1 MKKLL
6 LSMALLAGFT
16 AAAADTTLNVAD
28 ATDIQGVYHDEEPPS
43 ATSQYGQAARYQPL
57 TSLQIGGYTFSF
69 AKGAAS
75 TEPALYMPMS
85 TNPDGAKTV
94 RIYGKKDGTTAT
106 GNTMT
111 IAAPAGST
119 FKSIKFTGSNGAV
132 NGVISA
138 SVGTVAMPSKTE
150 VNWSNTEAV
159 STVTFTMGQS
169 YRFTSLVVS
178 TETGG
183 TTPDDP
189 GTTATF
195 TKVTENFTAGQY
207 IFVVDGKIANPIKET
222 YTYGRMYLDTDA
234 NIVDGKITCDAT
246 LALTV
251 ASATEGFT
259 LKDTF
264 GRYYGMDE
272 QHATFQCYTELN
284 EGCYWAEPTFVDG
297 QAKMFSTLR
306 TDYFLGNEIK
316 NVETGEFY
324 TTFAPT
330 NKTEAG
336 TFKLPE
342 IYKLDATGGVESVE
356 VDVDANAPVV
366 YYNLQGQRVENPNQ
380 GLYIRVQGKK
390 ATKVVL

>member
-28 ATDIQGVYHDEEPPS
+28 ATDIDGTHVDEVPAGTAGSPNGNAEH
-43 ATSQYGQAARYQPL
+43 YQPL
-57 TSLQIGGYTFSF
+57 NSLKIDGYSFTF
-69 AKGAAS
+69 AKGTSQNA
-75 TEPALYMPMS
+75 PAYYLPMS
-85 TNPDGAKTV
+85 TNPEGDKTI
-94 RIYGKKDGTTAT
+94 RLYNGGKDTPNE

-111 IAAPAGST
+111 IAAPAGTT
-119 FKSIKFTGSNGAV
+119 FKSINFTGSKGAKNGAV
-132 NGVISA
+132 AA
-138 SVGTVAMPSKTE
+138 SVGTVAMPSASSMT
-150 VNWSNTEAV
+150 WSHTEAV
-159 STVTFTMGQS
+159 SEVTFTLGNKFRIISM
-169 YRFTSLVVS
+169 VVS
-178 TETGG
+178 TEAGDV
-183 TTPDDP
+183 PQP
-189 GTTATF
+189 NTATF
-195 TKVTENFTAGQY
+195 VKATSLEAGQY

-222 YTYGRMYLDTDA
+222 NTYGRMYLDTDA

-284 EGCYWAEPTFVDG
+284 AGCYWAEPTFVDG